1 MSSDV
6 LNDMSND
13 VFNDMSNDMSNDLSM
28 HTIKVGADA
37 SGATI
42 RNLTRTCADQ
52 DVYDSTVYKDTLG
65 GSAPWWI
72 SLAPNTDSVT
82 IDSSTMVV
90 GDKAIIHPASHPAR
104 RRYHPFLHPAIH
116 PAPSQPSFH
125 PAVHPFI
132 VFACAFL
139 RL

>member
-1 MSSDV
+1 MLDDMSSDV

-13 VFNDMSNDMSNDLSM
+13 VFNDMSNDLSM
-28 HTIKVGADA
+28 HTIKVGAGA

-90 GDKAIIHPASHPAR
+90 GDKATIHPS
-104 RRYHPFLHPAIH
+104 
-116 PAPSQPSFH
+116 SQPSSQPAMPSLPPSSH
-125 PAVHPFI
+125 PSST
-132 VFACAFL
+132 
-139 RL
+139 